1 MNNKIQNPKIE
12 LDSSIE
18 MNDENYLNDI
28 LETEK
33 NMSVNFT
40 YALNEASNETLFNEI
55 IKHVAPGTRIYSD
68 SWRAYR
74 GIDKFEYEHFTVD
87 HSKNFVDPQTK
98 CHTKH
103 IERLWKELK
112 KPMKRYEGTR
122 KENVKRYLDNRYSA
136 NSPKRK
142 SIEVP
147 NFEFKNEDDITEDT
161 KEYDINAIIEKA
173 KQGKNIDYT
182 KERLKKVRD
191 TQYEILNNL
200 DLEIKKTSEPLSS
213 QRQQEEENLKNLI
226 NTITQLELCNR
237 NSEKEYSKKEISQN
251 LDLLSDLSSN
261 SKENASVDKMEKND
275 NDDSLEPTVTVTK
288 IDTEKY
294 QKEFADISYNDKSTI
309 IIKIIIFIVILVLIF
324 GAVYIVNNIL
334 DLGLFG

>member
-1 MNNKIQNPKIE
+1 MQSRMDRYSADNKQYKSRTQKNSALYDNVKNSMITDFDVN
-12 LDSSIE
+12 SNVSIISD
-18 MNDENYLNDI
+18 NADDI
-28 LETEK
+28 I
-33 NMSVNFT
+33 SV
-40 YALNEASNETLFNEI
+40 
-55 IKHVAPGTRIYSD
+55 K
-68 SWRAYR
+68 
-74 GIDKFEYEHFTVD
+74 
-87 HSKNFVDPQTK
+87 
-98 CHTKH
+98 
-103 IERLWKELK
+103 
-112 KPMKRYEGTR
+112 
-122 KENVKRYLDNRYSA
+122 NVKRYLDDRYSTNA
-136 NSPKRK
+136 PKRK

-147 NFEFKNEDDITEDT
+147 NFEVSTEDEITEDT

-200 DLEIKKTSEPLSS
+200 DLEIKKSSDILSS

-251 LDLLSDLSSN
+251 LDLLSDLS
-261 SKENASVDKMEKND
+261 ADYEKNNENNQAD
-275 NDDSLEPTVTVTK
+275 KVETPDESVEPTVTVTR

-294 QKEFADISYNDKSTI
+294 QKEFADISYSDKSTI
-309 IIKIIIFIVILVLIF
+309 IIKIIIFVVILVLIF

>member
-1 MNNKIQNPKIE
+1 MQSRMDRYSTENKPYNSRTQKNSALYDNVKNSMITDFDVN
-12 LDSSIE
+12 SNVSIISD
-18 MNDENYLNDI
+18 NADDI
-28 LETEK
+28 I
-33 NMSVNFT
+33 SV
-40 YALNEASNETLFNEI
+40 
-55 IKHVAPGTRIYSD
+55 K
-68 SWRAYR
+68 
-74 GIDKFEYEHFTVD
+74 
-87 HSKNFVDPQTK
+87 
-98 CHTKH
+98 
-103 IERLWKELK
+103 
-112 KPMKRYEGTR
+112 
-122 KENVKRYLDNRYSA
+122 NVKRYLDNRYSV

>member
-1 MNNKIQNPKIE
+1 MQSRMDRYSTENKPHNSRTQKNSALYDNVKNSMITDFDVN
-12 LDSSIE
+12 SNVSIISD
-18 MNDENYLNDI
+18 NADDI
-28 LETEK
+28 I
-33 NMSVNFT
+33 SV
-40 YALNEASNETLFNEI
+40 
-55 IKHVAPGTRIYSD
+55 K
-68 SWRAYR
+68 
-74 GIDKFEYEHFTVD
+74 
-87 HSKNFVDPQTK
+87 
-98 CHTKH
+98 
-103 IERLWKELK
+103 
-112 KPMKRYEGTR
+112 
-122 KENVKRYLDNRYSA
+122 NVKRYLDNRYSA

-147 NFEFKNEDDITEDT
+147 NFEFKNEDELTEDT

-213 QRQQEEENLKNLI
+213 QRQK
-226 NTITQLELCNR
+226 
-237 NSEKEYSKKEISQN
+237 
-251 LDLLSDLSSN
+251 
-261 SKENASVDKMEKND
+261 D
-275 NDDSLEPTVTVTK
+275 NDDALEPTVTVTK

>member
-1 MNNKIQNPKIE
+1 MQSRMDRYSADNKPYKSRTQKNSALYDNVKNSMITDFDVN
-12 LDSSIE
+12 SNVSIISD
-18 MNDENYLNDI
+18 NADDI
-28 LETEK
+28 I
-33 NMSVNFT
+33 SV
-40 YALNEASNETLFNEI
+40 
-55 IKHVAPGTRIYSD
+55 K
-68 SWRAYR
+68 
-74 GIDKFEYEHFTVD
+74 
-87 HSKNFVDPQTK
+87 
-98 CHTKH
+98 
-103 IERLWKELK
+103 
-112 KPMKRYEGTR
+112 
-122 KENVKRYLDNRYSA
+122 NVKRYLDNRYSA

-147 NFEFKNEDDITEDT
+147 NFEFKTEDELTEDT

-173 KQGKNIDYT
+173 KQGKNVDYT

-251 LDLLSDLSSN
+251 LELLSDLSSD
-261 SKENASVDKMEKND
+261 SKETNNVAEIEKNE
-275 NDDSLEPTVTVTK
+275 NADDSSEPTITVTK
-288 IDTEKY
+288 IDAEKY

>member
-1 MNNKIQNPKIE
+1 MQSRMDRYSTENKPYNSRTQKNSALYDNVKNSMITDFDVN
-12 LDSSIE
+12 SNVSIISD
-18 MNDENYLNDI
+18 NADDI
-28 LETEK
+28 I
-33 NMSVNFT
+33 SV
-40 YALNEASNETLFNEI
+40 
-55 IKHVAPGTRIYSD
+55 K
-68 SWRAYR
+68 
-74 GIDKFEYEHFTVD
+74 
-87 HSKNFVDPQTK
+87 
-98 CHTKH
+98 
-103 IERLWKELK
+103 
-112 KPMKRYEGTR
+112 
-122 KENVKRYLDNRYSA
+122 NVKRYLDNRYSA

-147 NFEFKNEDDITEDT
+147 NFEFKNEDELTEDT

-261 SKENASVDKMEKND
+261 SKENQNDDKMEKND